1 MKKRVSS
8 WCVKIISAVLSF
20 AILFECNTAAFA
32 GVDFSQWDES
42 LPYVGFDA
50 AALSDFDAKLEDL
63 FLKGEEGNIYEAS
76 LNRETNLILKS
87 LASNKSRA
95 KLAALIKT
103 GKTKY
108 GSMSPMY
115 VKRVGAKDIKNLEN
129 DLMAYLAAY
138 FITPRVMPLKEY
150 EKFYNT
156 IIDEAA
162 REYLQNN
169 PSLSAIPYKSPLD
182 AASAKLK
189 EGYPLKDYYAQY
201 QKEAKE
207 EIAWRKANKTKVDAS
222 AYKVLRKYIEAVG
235 AENLSSNVLR
245 YLIHLKIGGKA
256 VMTAAEKENIYN
268 YAVSRLEK
276 QNLNSLKLGITS
288 GKKEKK
294 IAAVLLGDI
303 IDTIIIGSYVSAK
316 DGGRYAKAVKRVI
329 YASENGAG
337 FGQILSNGFSA
348 LLAAEEYSS
357 LREMLSRYTLKEKEG
372 ASFGEYLNLTLYS
385 SKARTAGGQFLGKAS
400 YQTQYSGDYLY
411 GNSFTDIAL
420 LLAEDGGKEALAILK
435 EYGADKGLEGGI
447 KPFLAGALIS
457 GKSGLSAEAAGNMA
471 AAFANLTLGDITA
484 LQEYDI
490 DRDLLSRYPAIK
502 GKLNSGAVITPNQ
515 LAARKARNKRFDYL
529 DNAAFAG
536 DILLLIWG
544 TVALAKLGGK
554 AFALSKS
561 TYTAVKAGRIADS
574 AKRIS
579 YIRANYAKM
588 GKYISAR
595 NNMLRLSGRIKGS
608 SLQVKGAAAAA
619 GVGTNESRQ
628 AIKLENYFNNK
639 QLASLYDSRKKAVM
653 AVRNSANPT
662 QRQVTKAKLATAEYK
677 AKQAQI
683 NLVKKARAYG
693 SSVESKNAAYLQK
706 VKDYNSNVN
715 IYNSKLS
722 KLASLKAEGGAAS
735 EIEVLG
741 KEIKSLASD
750 LKTVPS
756 APLYTAGELG
766 YLKAGEMFSSALKSL
781 NSARADYKAAGW
793 WNKNILKPW
802 QNFWAPSGDGTLGI
816 AALETER
823 GITIAEA
830 LGINRPYNPNYTKGF
845 KLFGGA
851 SDKTPVNK
859 FYNFLSAHKMKPAAD
874 FLKFINNRATVLG
887 TALIFNYNV
896 ATTVP
901 EVGAFGRNL
910 TAGTEWV
917 LNTEKGLNL
926 GKTLSFGTA
935 RASAPLM
942 PVMPKVQP
950 VSVIDPKIFE
960 FFRGVPLPGGNLIND
975 FSIKG
980 LLGNVSKAGYSLA
993 GAAGMGL
1000 MFAKDLYGYFDR
1012 RLLNINISP
1021 AKSFGV
1027 KLFDSPASSEFKVY
1041 GDNNFSWELSR
1052 KAAALGGWDFV
1063 WPGGYDDVSRVF
1075 GTDKY
1080 VYEIPA
1086 IPHLTSST
1094 SSYRTRPYYADERA
1108 RRAASQQKIGEEK
1121 ALSAAWDEVKA
1132 NPKGKAS
1139 KLMAEIKVDNFT
1151 FKILH
1156 GHAATNRKGDLVV
1169 QGPEL
1174 KRLRGTFSNFGLTKI
1189 IFKHSDDRLKDG
1201 RKYNGEKYISKGDLL
1216 KLPSILR
1223 EYAPVSQEAGFPE
1236 KLTYRIKGDD
1246 GEELVIV
1253 FSALRKAGEY
1263 SLVSMF
1269 YRKIDGKGGNFS
1281 EKLTSDLNDYMSFN
1295 KGLNFLEADNIAF
1308 SSEAQAAAGRRNFDV
1323 SLEGKSYTVS
1333 VINGAGRDMVLPVSL
1348 SFHEDFDTNGYTN
1361 IVFNNNTAEL
1371 REFGKKPR
1379 TMSNF
1384 YLRLK
1389 TENKSLIKF
1398 AQALKDAKENI
1409 TIKLWQYGIE
1419 PSKTVTVPLYNA
1431 DGKEELPIKVITDA
1445 NFLKQGDKLVLM
1457 PSGNVGVMSNKSAM
1471 PSSLGSTVV
1480 VRIPKNQRGTL
1491 LKVLEQ
1497 SKNVLP
1503 IEVMQNHNK
1512 ADVITKEGF
1521 YINPS
1526 LGKTLGP
1533 VLPESL
1539 GVSEAF
1545 ATNLMYVVNYLPGLL
1560 SPMLN
1565 PLVKKFG
1572 EVAMFKVSIVI
1583 SMLAA
1588 VIPAIFGFYGYSYA
1602 MEPTLLRNISLGLAL
1617 FALGFSINIR
1627 NVLGNSLINMNRGA
1641 MPIAKDKKKEEQN
1654 FSEAL
1659 KVTTDILI
1667 EKFKKLFSGGS
1678 DFSMEDIL
1686 FYNRSFINKNIGT
1699 MAFLVAPSALNYAGR
1714 AFGMDFNFGW
1724 DVSLPLYAAYSAY
1737 AGYRVHRTNLRDNII
1752 IDHIKNDVYQMASAG
1767 DETEAAAIAAE
1778 SAKQENKKSYWQDI
1792 KEVFDIMLHKE
1803 GVMSVVV
1810 GMSLATAHELSVSSA
1825 FSSTLYQIIPDG
1837 DMATVMVI
1845 GVLYGSLMFG
1855 RLLGNITTTRISSG
1869 TSYLVYSSLSGLG
1882 TAGILAGIMAD
1893 IPSLIVSSGVI
1904 ASIGMG
1910 NYFSQMFAYIIR
1922 KHPELQSQISQG
1934 MSFTMPIAVGLSM
1947 PITYLNDWLNVPYAR
1962 VMASLAMLVASMI
1975 ATNKMLDNSTLYK
1988 FIKQEFK
1995 EASDY
2000 VVGLYKDK
2008 IKGGKDKGE
2017 EPPTTDL
2024 NNPLPN

>member
-32 GVDFSQWDES
+32 QAGLPSWGKGVAWGKIDASQS
-42 LPYVGFDA
+42 A
-50 AALSDFDAKLEDL
+50 AFDAKLEDL
-63 FLKGEEGNIYEAS
+63 FFKGEDGNVYESS
-76 LNRETNLILKS
+76 LNRETNLILKA
-87 LASNKSRA
+87 LEGNKNRL
-95 KLAALIKT
+95 KIAALRKT
-103 GKTKY
+103 GASKY
-108 GSMSPMY
+108 GLMAPMY
-115 VKRVGAKDIKNLEN
+115 VKRAGANNIKSLEN
-129 DLMAYLAAY
+129 DMLSYLAAQ
-138 FITPRVMPLKEY
+138 FIGLSVMPLKEY
-150 EKFYNT
+150 EKIYNS
-156 IIDEAA
+156 IIAEAA
-162 REYLQNN
+162 EEYVKNN
-169 PSLSAIPYKSPLD
+169 PSQSAIPYKSP
-182 AASAKLK
+182 AAAAAAKLK
-189 EGYPLKDYYAQY
+189 EAYPLKEYYAEY
-201 QKEAKE
+201 KREAKE
-207 EIAWRKANKTKVDAS
+207 EIAWRAANKSKVDAA
-222 AYKVLRKYIEAVG
+222 AYKILRKYIEAVG

-245 YLIHLKIGGKA
+245 YIVNLKIGGKA
-256 VMTAAEKENIYN
+256 VITASEKGKIYN

-276 QNLNSLKLGITS
+276 QNLKSLELGITD

-294 IAAVLLGDI
+294 VAAFLLSDI
-303 IDTIIIGSYVSAK
+303 IDTIVIGSYVSGK

-329 YASENGAG
+329 YASEKGAG

-348 LLAAEEYSS
+348 LLAAGNYAS
-357 LREMLSRYTLKEKEG
+357 LREILNRYTAKEKESG
-372 ASFGEYLNLTLYS
+372 GWGQYLNLTFYS
-385 SKARTAGGQFLGKAS
+385 SKARTAGGRFLGGAS
-400 YQTQYSGDYLY
+400 SLTQYNGEYLY

-420 LLAEDGGKEALAILK
+420 LLAQDGGKESLAILK
-435 EYGADKGLEGGI
+435 EYGADKGLQGGI

-457 GKSGLSAEAAGNMA
+457 GKSGLTSAAAQNMA
-471 AAFANLTLGDITA
+471 AELANLTLGDITA
-484 LQEYDI
+484 IQEYDI
-490 DRDLLSRYPAIK
+490 DRDLLARYPAIK
-502 GKLNSGAVITPNQ
+502 GKLNNGAVITQ
-515 LAARKARNKRFDYL
+515 ARLDARKRRNIGFDYL
-529 DNAAFAG
+529 DRAAFAG

-544 TVALAKLGGK
+544 TVGLAKLGGK
-554 AFALSKS
+554 ALALSKS
-561 TYTAVKAGRIADS
+561 TYTAVKAGRIADN
-574 AKRIS
+574 AKRIV
-579 YIRANYAKM
+579 YIKANYAKL
-588 GKYISAR
+588 GKYVSAR
-595 NNMLRLSGRIKGS
+595 NNMLRLSGRIKS
-608 SLQVKGAAAAA
+608 SSVQVKGAAAAA
-619 GVGTNESRQ
+619 MGTNESRQ

-639 QLASLYDSRKKAVM
+639 RLASLYDARKKAVM
-653 AVRNSANPT
+653 AVRTGSNPT
-662 QRQVTKAKLATAEYK
+662 QRQTAKAKLATAQYK

-683 NLVKKARAYG
+683 DLIKKARAHA
-693 SSVESKNAAYLQK
+693 SAVESKNASYLQK

-722 KLASLKAEGGAAS
+722 KLEALRAEGPLNAEGRALAK
-735 EIEVLG
+735 ETEVLG
-741 KEIKSLASD
+741 SA
-750 LKTVPS
+750 LKQKPS
-756 APLYTAGELG
+756 APLYTAGERG
-766 YLKAGEMFSSALKSL
+766 YLRAGEVFSSSL
-781 NSARADYKAAGW
+781 NRLNIARADYKAAGW
-793 WNKNILKPW
+793 WNKNVLKPW

-823 GITIAEA
+823 GVTIAEA
-830 LGINRPYNPNYTKGF
+830 LGINRPYNPDYTKGF

-874 FLKFINNRATVLG
+874 FLRFINNRATVFG

-901 EVGAFGRNL
+901 EVGAFGGGL
-910 TAGTEWV
+910 KAGTELA
-917 LNTEKGLNL
+917 LNAEKGLSL
-926 GKTLSFGTA
+926 GKTFSFGA
-935 RASAPLM
+935 RSASMPLM
-942 PVMPKVQP
+942 PAMPKIQP
-950 VSVIDPKIFE
+950 VNVIDPKIFE
-960 FFRGVPLPGGNLIND
+960 FFGGVPLPGGNFVNSL
-975 FSIKG
+975 SVKG
-980 LLGNVSKAGYSLA
+980 LLSNVSKAGYVLA
-993 GAAGMGL
+993 GTVGMGF
-1000 MFAKDLYGYFDR
+1000 MFTRDLYGYFDR
-1012 RLLNINISP
+1012 KLLNINPGHAQS
-1021 AKSFGV
+1021 SGV
-1027 KLFDSPASSEFKVY
+1027 KFSDYSDIRAFALY
-1041 GDNNFSWELSR
+1041 GGSDFSLELSR
-1052 KAAALGGWDFV
+1052 KAAELGGWRFA
-1063 WPGGYDDVSRVF
+1063 WPKEYKDIAGRFSA
-1075 GTDKY
+1075 DKY

-1086 IPHLTSST
+1086 IPHLASSFST
-1094 SSYRTRPYYADERA
+1094 YRTGSYYAQERE
-1108 RRAASQQKIGEEK
+1108 RRSASQQKIIEGK
-1121 ALSAAWDEVKA
+1121 ALSNAWDEVKA
-1132 NPKGKAS
+1132 NPKGKGS
-1139 KLMAEIKVDNFT
+1139 KVMAEIKVDGIT

-1156 GHAATNRKGDLVV
+1156 GHAATNRKGELVV

-1174 KRLRGTFSNFGLTKI
+1174 KRLRGTFSNFGLVKI
-1189 IFKHSDDRLKDG
+1189 IYKHSENRIKDG
-1201 RKYNGEKYISKGDLL
+1201 RKYNGEKYITKADVLSLS
-1216 KLPSILR
+1216 SILR
-1223 EYAPVSQEAGFPE
+1223 EYAPVVEEAGFPE
-1236 KLTYRIKGDD
+1236 KLTYRIKGAD
-1246 GEELVIV
+1246 GQELVIV
-1253 FSALRKAGEY
+1253 FNALRHAGEY

-1269 YRKIDGKGGNFS
+1269 YRNIEEGNASFSPKLDGG
-1281 EKLTSDLNDYMSFN
+1281 LNDYISINRKAMFVN
-1295 KGLNFLEADNIAF
+1295 GENIAS
-1308 SSEAQAAAGRRNFDV
+1308 SSEAMAAAGFRRFDAT
-1323 SLEGKSYTVS
+1323 LEGKSYTVS
-1333 VINGAGRDMVLPVSL
+1333 VMNGAGRDMVLPVAL
-1348 SFHEDFDTNGYTN
+1348 SFNEDFETNGYTN

-1389 TENKSLIKF
+1389 TDNKSLLKF

-1409 TIKLWQYGIE
+1409 TIKFWQYGIE
-1419 PSKTVTVPLYNA
+1419 PSKTATVPLYSA
-1431 DGKEELPIKVITDA
+1431 DGSEELPIKVITDA
-1445 NFLKQGDKLVLM
+1445 NFLKQGGKLVLM
-1457 PSGNVGVMSNKSAM
+1457 PSGNMGVLSDKSAM
-1471 PSSLGSTVV
+1471 PTTLGSSVV
-1480 VRIPKNQRGTL
+1480 VRIPKNQRGIL
-1491 LKVLEQ
+1491 LKVLAQ
-1497 SKNVLP
+1497 SKEVLP
-1503 IEVMQNHNK
+1503 IEVMQNYNK

-1565 PLVKKFG
+1565 PLVKKYG

-1588 VIPAIFGFYGYSYA
+1588 VVPAIFGFYGYSYE

-1641 MPIAKDKKKEEQN
+1641 MPISREKKKEEQN

-1659 KVTTDILI
+1659 KITTDILI
-1667 EKFKKLFSGGS
+1667 DKFKNLFSSSS

-1686 FYNRSFINKNIGT
+1686 FYNRSFINKNLGT
-1699 MAFLVAPSALNYAGR
+1699 IAFLVAPSALNYAGR

-1737 AGYRVHRTNLRDNII
+1737 AGYRVHRTNLRDNVI
-1752 IDHIKNDVYQMASAG
+1752 IDHIKNDVYQMAPAG

-1778 SAKQENKKSYWQDI
+1778 SAKQTEKKSYWQDI

-1803 GVMSVVV
+1803 SVMSVVV
-1810 GMSLATAHELSVSSA
+1810 GMSLATAHELSISSA

-1845 GVLYGSLMFG
+1845 GVLYGSLMIG
-1855 RLLGNITTTRISSG
+1855 RLLGNITTTRMSSG
-1869 TSYLVYSSLSGLG
+1869 TSYLAYSSLSGLG

-1893 IPSLIVSSGVI
+1893 LPSLIVSGGVI

-2008 IKGGKDKGE
+2008 IKGGKDKGD